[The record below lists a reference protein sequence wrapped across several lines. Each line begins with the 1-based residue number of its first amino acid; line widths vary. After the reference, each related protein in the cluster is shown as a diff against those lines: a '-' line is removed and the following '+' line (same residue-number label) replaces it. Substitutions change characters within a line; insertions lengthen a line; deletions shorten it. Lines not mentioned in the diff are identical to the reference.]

1 MGKRKKGKGSKG
13 GDKILLEDA
22 ADSDPELGRLGVG
35 AGLEDDMDQDE
46 AAEDQI
52 IMSDVREMS
61 KSARNKYGE
70 AGTVFGIDHGDDDDD
85 DEDSDF
91 EGGKR
96 GESKEDAIG
105 SESWGAKKK
114 YFYGGNPN
122 ETYHNKRADDKLD
135 DDEED
140 EAELEARE
148 SAKLQIKQLELL
160 DEEDFLDAFTVSE
173 QSSKRKKGKKAKDD
187 HAGKTTVK
195 LDVSKLSKREKTK
208 LFEQES
214 PEFDGIVA
222 DFERKM
228 NEARAELVPVVEL
241 IDAGRIP
248 EGPAAD
254 YVKAKL
260 SVILSYCSNVAC
272 YLMFKTRRT
281 PLRFHPV
288 TARLVQYKQL
298 LDEMAASPVDSAVM
312 EQVGKIA
319 AQLREGK
326 TAEEL
331 VKRARKRA
339 KAQAAAKQESAPK
352 RLRLLS
358 KKKSESGK
366 MEQAM
371 TGDERMAIEMYEAA
385 HGKRKRKVLA
395 EDSSDSEA
403 ETEAAPKA
411 AEGDDVGAED
421 GEDESRRSITFQIQK
436 NKGLTPKRPKMQR
449 NPRVKHRFKFERAKK
464 RRKGAVR
471 EARTETKRYGGEAS
485 GINARVRK
493 GVKLTGSNG

>member
-1 MGKRKKGKGSKG
+1 MGKRKKGKASK

-61 KSARNKYGE
+61 KSARNKYAE

-85 DEDSDF
+85 DDDSDF
-91 EGGKR
+91 EGGGKR
-96 GESKEDAIG
+96 GEPKEDAIG

-122 ETYHNKRADDKLD
+122 ETWRAADDKLG

-195 LDVSKLSKREKTK
+195 LDVSKLSKREKSK

-339 KAQAAAKQESAPK
+339 KAKQESAKQESAPK

-358 KKKSESGK
+358 KKKSESGGK

-371 TGDERMAIEMYEAA
+371 TGDEQMAIEMYEAA
-385 HGKRKRKVLA
+385 HGGKRRKVLA
-395 EDSSDSEA
+395 EDSSESEA
-403 ETEAAPKA
+403 EAAPKEGE
-411 AEGDDVGAED
+411 EGDEGAED
-421 GEDESRRSITFQIQK
+421 DEEESRRSITFQIQK

-471 EARTETKRYGGEAS
+471 EARSETKRYGGEAS